1 MVLQSTLSTKPLLI
15 SVSSPSITT
24 SSEAAPA
31 HWLQNNNNNS
41 TSSVLSFISNSNNNT
56 MNNNSTSC
64 LDMNM
69 LANFYQPK
77 TEPNMATALAPT
89 ASSTQ
94 LLYRAMLQ
102 QFGGVPSDPASLP
115 YLLSAFCKRFAPDCR
130 SSITNS
136 TEPVPPTVNNT
147 AGTPNFAMTAA
158 ITSALSSNSSI
169 VGSQVLPA
177 CSPLLQLAVRQ
188 ALSQCLP
195 HFSQLNI
202 QGHLEISGG
211 STQAVQS
218 ATVLKFNDV
227 NGIQS
232 PTSPVV
238 SMAEKPI
245 MNGFS
250 ASELSIPCTSPVA
263 TSNLAST
270 TTTNSI
276 AYTAG
281 NELSHDTSQSSQ
293 FGASSSRRKST
304 NPIKCT
310 LPENAPGSGLNLS
323 PTSGVSNGGNNNS
336 TSPLI
341 PPGRSS
347 PNSPSTDSG
356 VLDLSRNGS
365 LAGSA
370 PITPLKDL
378 SLTHN
383 ASVEPTEQMGRIQ
396 LLESY
401 QKQLAAFSQ
410 YHSVWN
416 KTMLFGALD
425 PRVNGEVTAPVHSSG
440 QSSSLF
446 HPASNGALSAP
457 NSPIK
462 SIRRQRMN
470 TGCNLVAGGATG
482 NGTSSAHRLSNSVRR
497 PSSNRRF
504 PCNQCR
510 EEFPSLHTL
519 EEHTMCQ
526 HGTYRCHICKAQF
539 TQRSNLQRHALKHVG
554 FKPFECRVCSKAYYR
569 KDHLMRHMEMGH
581 PGYTPRENI
590 TVHLTSSESLDYLN
604 RSITQHGL
612 GLSSESEPAGAAG
625 QTTLHSSP
633 REIADHGIGMEVDD
647 EVDRID
653 AEDEPDVV
661 GEQIYRSNVSHEASR
676 HRFDSTGSPH
686 ESGSFGEV
694 ALDAEDEELEEA
706 GAHPPS
712 RSSVN
717 SEIVPDEDRSSDTAI
732 AHMSPETST
741 VATQPNSST
750 LSQFDCGRLLV
761 PPTFKPYACGPHDNR
776 KMSV

>member
-1 MVLQSTLSTKPLLI
+1 MPPAQTP
-15 SVSSPSITT
+15 PT
-24 SSEAAPA
+24 SSA
-31 HWLQNNNNNS
+31 
-41 TSSVLSFISNSNNNT
+41 
-56 MNNNSTSC
+56 
-64 LDMNM
+64 
-69 LANFYQPK
+69 
-77 TEPNMATALAPT
+77 
-89 ASSTQ
+89 Q
-94 LLYRAMLQ
+94 LLYRAMIQ
-102 QFGGVPSDPASLP
+102 QFGGVNADQVNLP
-115 YLLSAFCKRFAPDCR
+115 YLLSAFYKRLVPDSR
-130 SSITNS
+130 SPPMNPTEAGSSVLNSIS
-136 TEPVPPTVNNT
+136 
-147 AGTPNFAMTAA
+147 GTPNFAMTAA
-158 ITSALSSNSSI
+158 ITCALSSNSSI

-195 HFSQLNI
+195 HFNHLNI
-202 QGHLEISGG
+202 QGHLEISVG
-211 STQAVQS
+211 STQTTQS
-218 ATVLKFNDV
+218 STVLKFTDV
-227 NGIQS
+227 NAIQS
-232 PTSPVV
+232 PPSPTVC
-238 SMAEKPI
+238 MTEKPL
-245 MNGFS
+245 MNRFS
-250 ASELSIPCTSPVA
+250 ASELSASCNSPMINPSLPVTS
-263 TSNLAST
+263 S

-276 AYTAG
+276 TLTND
-281 NELSHDTSQSSQ
+281 NELIQSMSQ

-310 LPENAPGSGLNLS
+310 LPEDAPSSGLNLS
-323 PTSGVSNGGNNNS
+323 PTGTISNGGNS

-378 SLTHN
+378 NLAHN
-383 ASVEPTEQMGRIQ
+383 TIESSEQLERIH

-416 KTMLFGALD
+416 KTMLLNALD
-425 PRVNGEVTAPVHSSG
+425 SRVNGEVTAAPAHASCQSSG
-440 QSSSLF
+440 LF
-446 HPASNGALSAP
+446 QPTPNGAVSAP
-457 NSPIK
+457 SSPIK
-462 SIRRQRMN
+462 PIRRQRMN
-470 TGCNLVAGGATG
+470 TGCGLVTG
-482 NGTSSAHRLSNSVRR
+482 SIITSNGSSSGHRLSNSVRR
-497 PSSNRRF
+497 PSSSRRF

-604 RSITQHGL
+604 RSIPQGL
-612 GLSSESEPAGAAG
+612 NFSSESESTGAVG
-625 QTTLHSSP
+625 ITTLQSSSP
-633 REIADHGIGMEVDD
+633 GEIPDHGIGMEVDD

-653 AEDEPDVV
+653 GEEELDTVGGQMYHLDE
-661 GEQIYRSNVSHEASR
+661 SHQASR
-676 HRFDSTGSPH
+676 QRFDSTGSPH

-694 ALDAEDEELEEA
+694 TLDVEDEELGEA
-706 GAHPPS
+706 VVRHPS
-712 RSSVN
+712 HSSVT
-717 SEIVPDEDRSSDTAI
+717 SEIVPNENRPSEVATAH
-732 AHMSPETST
+732 ASPEPVPGISL
-741 VATQPNSST
+741 PNSPVS
-750 LSQFDCGRLLV
+750 SQFDCGRVLV
-761 PPTFKPYACGPHDNR
+761 PPTFKPYACGPQENR
-776 KMSV
+776 QMSV